1 MIEPRLK
8 ADVTIVG
15 AGLVGMAAAVALSQ
29 SGHDVILVDSQPPRA
44 PIDADSDWDQ
54 RIYAISPKNMQWLTQ
69 LGAWSLL
76 DERRVTEMQ
85 SMQIWG
91 DATTQPL
98 ELHAEDV
105 NADCLGFIV
114 EERLLKAA
122 LLKCIEAS
130 NVRMIV
136 GHRCLS
142 VRSSPQCAVLQL
154 ANQQEIESTL
164 LLAADGANSWV
175 RQQLGMGVQ
184 RKDYE
189 QTAIV
194 ANFITER
201 THANIARQWFTQD
214 AMGKSAVLAWL
225 PLPGNKIS
233 IVWSAPSEQAKTLL
247 QLSPE
252 AFTHAV
258 MSAGGD
264 ALGAMQLMG
273 QPASF
278 PLVLK
283 QAIKSVVSSIVLIGD
298 AAHSVHPMAGQGVNL
313 GFRDVIDL
321 LNLLGAKHVYQ
332 PINDAALLKQY
343 ARIRKA
349 DLLNMVAL
357 TNGLYHLFES
367 PYSMVKNVRN
377 WGVATANQQTVK
389 KLLIANAI
397 AL

>member
-8 ADVTIVG
+8 TDVTIVG
-15 AGLVGMAAAVALSQ
+15 AGLVGMAAAVAMSQ
-29 SGHDVILVDSQPPRA
+29 AGYDVILVDSQTLRVPS
-44 PIDADSDWDQ
+44 DADGDWDQ

-76 DERRVTEMQ
+76 DTQRIAEMQ
-85 SMQIWG
+85 SMQIWC
-91 DATTQPL
+91 DATAQPL

-105 NADCLGFIV
+105 SADCLGFIV

-122 LLKCIEAS
+122 LLKCIQAS
-130 NVRMIV
+130 NVRMIM
-136 GHRCLS
+136 GHHCLS
-142 VRSSPQCAVLQL
+142 VQSSAQHTLLQL
-154 ANQQEIESTL
+154 ANQQEIESAL
-164 LLAADGANSWV
+164 MLAADGANSWV

-201 THANIARQWFTQD
+201 SHANIARQWFTQD
-214 AMGKSAVLAWL
+214 AIGRSGVLAWL
-225 PLPGNKIS
+225 PLPENKIS
-233 IVWSAPSEQAKTLL
+233 IVWSAPTEHAKALL
-247 QLSPE
+247 ELSPTE
-252 AFTHAV
+252 FAHAV
-258 MSAGGD
+258 MQAGGD
-264 ALGAMQLMG
+264 VLGSMRLIG

-278 PLVLK
+278 PLALK
-283 QAIKSVVSSIVLIGD
+283 QASSSVISSVVLIGD

-321 LNLLGAKHVYQ
+321 LNLLSARHVYQ
-332 PINDAALLKQY
+332 PINDTALLKQY

-349 DLLNMVAL
+349 DLLIMVAL

-367 PYSMVKNVRN
+367 PYAMVKNVRN
-377 WGVATANQQTVK
+377 WGLATANQQTVK

>member
-1 MIEPRLK
+1 MMELRLK
-8 ADVTIVG
+8 TDITIVG
-15 AGLVGMAAAVALSQ
+15 AGLVGMAAALALSQ
-29 SGHDVILVDSQPPRA
+29 AGYEVVLVDSQALGA
-44 PIDADSDWDQ
+44 PIDVDSDWDQ

-76 DERRVTEMQ
+76 DTQRIAEMQ

-98 ELHAEDV
+98 QLHAEDV
-105 NADCLGFIV
+105 SADCLGFIV
-114 EERLLKAA
+114 EERSLKSA
-122 LLKCIEAS
+122 LLKCIQTS

-142 VRSSPQCAVLQL
+142 VQSSPQRAVLQL
-154 ANQQEIESTL
+154 SNQQEIESSL

-175 RQQLGMGVQ
+175 RQQLAMGVQ
-184 RKDYE
+184 HKDYE

-194 ANFITER
+194 ANFTTEQS
-201 THANIARQWFTQD
+201 HANIARQWFTQD

-225 PLPGNKIS
+225 PLPENKIS
-233 IVWSAPSEQAKTLL
+233 IVWSAPTAHATTLL
-247 QLSPE
+247 QLSPD

-258 MSAGGD
+258 MQAGDG
-264 ALGAMQLMG
+264 ALGDMHLMG
-273 QPASF
+273 KPASF
-278 PLVLK
+278 PLALK
-283 QAIKSVVSSIVLIGD
+283 QASKTVMPSVVLVGD

-321 LNLLGAKHVYQ
+321 LNLLGARHVYQ

-349 DLLNMVAL
+349 DLLSMVTL

-377 WGVATANQQTVK
+377 WGLTTANQQAVK

>member
-1 MIEPRLK
+1 MMEPRLK
-8 ADVTIVG
+8 TDVTIVG

-69 LGAWSLL
+69 LGAWPLL

-114 EERLLKAA
+114 EERSLKAA

-154 ANQQEIESTL
+154 VNQQEIESTL

-189 QTAIV
+189 QIAIV

-201 THANIARQWFTQD
+201 THANVARQWFTQD
-214 AMGKSAVLAWL
+214 VIGKSGVLAWL
-225 PLPGNKIS
+225 PLPENKIS
-233 IVWSAPSEQAKTLL
+233 IVWSVPSAQAKTLL

-349 DLLNMVAL
+349 DLLSMVAL

-377 WGVATANQQTVK
+377 WGLTTANQQAVK